1 MKRRTQIV
9 YEVDGKTYSTKRE
22 AAIAEA
28 TSNLDGWLDRHGAGR
43 TGDWTADEFRDLLLR
58 EADWAL
64 VDTLSA
70 LLRLQ
75 SPKPSGAPT

>member
-28 TSNLDGWLDRHGAGR
+28 TSNLDGWLDRHGASR
-43 TGDWTADEFRDLLLR
+43 TGEWTADEFRDLLFR
-58 EADWAL
+58 EADWSL
-64 VDTLSA
+64 VNVLSA
-70 LLRLQ
+70 LLRLRGPDDAAA
-75 SPKPSGAPT
+75 S